1 MVGVGDIIMSY
12 NLQTHKLVPSV
23 ITHVY
28 EFNASNRYI
37 FNNVLAVDG
46 GEVIYING
54 GWTVASAAK
63 IGDTLYNP
71 ITDRNITITSINI
84 TQYPQYQLNKV
95 YDFSASPI
103 NDYIAGGTLAY
114 LDSTTVSVS
123 GESVATLANGNPVL
137 VSQLTP
143 GTVVAGYDPQ
153 TNEIVPTVIAQVLQ
167 VHSSNEYIINNGTI
181 VVDSQEGLYVN
192 GGLELAKY
200 LKTGDKLYDPITQQ
214 NVTVNNI
221 EIQNGNFTL
230 YDVIASPTTYIIIN
244 GYAVT

>member
-1 MVGVGDIIMSY
+1 MSY
-12 NLQTHKLVPSV
+12 NLQTHRLAPSV
-23 ITHVY
+23 VTHVY
-28 EFNASNRYI
+28 EFNASNKYV

-63 IGDTLYNP
+63 IGDILYNP
-71 ITDRNITITSINI
+71 ITGRNITITSINA
-84 TQYPQYQLNKV
+84 TQYPQYELKKV

-103 NDYIAGGTLAY
+103 NDYIAGGALAY

-123 GESVATLANGNPVL
+123 GESIATLANGNPVL
-137 VSQLTP
+137 VSQLSP

-153 TNEIVPTVIAQVLQ
+153 TNRVVPTVIAAVLQ
-167 VHSSNEYIINNGTI
+167 VHSNNEYIINNGTI

-192 GGLELAKY
+192 GALELAKY
-200 LKTGDKLYDPITQQ
+200 LKVGDRLYDPITGQS
-214 NVTVNNI
+214 VAVSNI
-221 EIQNGNFTL
+221 DIKSGNFTL
-230 YDVIASPTTYIIIN
+230 YDVIASPTTYIIVN